1 MHQILQA
8 IDTETQPVKV
18 SFQEIYLDQV
28 RDLLNTSNVMT
39 QNNQSCKYEVT
50 MVEVRSAERV
60 FQLLSKAEQ
69 NR

>member
-39 QNNQSCKYEVT
+39 QNNQSSRYEVT